1 MKEEKVAIEEED
13 YDFDHD
19 EIVEKLVE
27 LGSGLGFEANSEVQ
41 VARGSR
47 ADVLWQAKIANLGVV
62 SYIFEVHRSGSI
74 DSLTLN
80 LQRAKNNPTVQKLVV
95 VANTKNLKRIREE
108 VETLSEEF
116 RKSIAYMEAKDALRA
131 SELLSELNAIISKLE
146 LVKSF

>member
-74 DSLTLN
+74 DSLILN